1 MKFRSIV
8 LSLVCVV
15 FITSCGSFT
24 PALIKG
30 GEIPPGTV
38 LVIGKFVVDPPW
50 YLNDAKPKPGEGKLS
65 IMTGITNDLSI
76 VVKED
81 KIYTTDINL
90 HTPLYDVFYYPLT
103 PGTKYIRHSQ
113 VLKPIGE
120 HRSGATVFDVLKLY
134 KNIKLTIPKKA
145 KAVYIG
151 TIIYKHD
158 GERIRSV
165 TVRDEYKKALR
176 DLAKMKIPSLRSRD
190 VVKKLAKVK

>member
-1 MKFRSIV
+1 MNFRSIV
-8 LSLVCVV
+8 LSLVSIV

-24 PALIKG
+24 PALKKG
-30 GEIPPGTV
+30 AEIPPGMV

-65 IMTGITNDLSI
+65 IMTGITNNLST

-90 HTPLYDVFYYPLT
+90 HTPLYDVFFYTLPR
-103 PGTKYIRHSQ
+103 GSKYIRHSQ
-113 VLKPIGE
+113 VLKPIGA

-134 KNIKLTIPKKA
+134 KNIKLNIPKKA

-151 TIIYKHD
+151 AIVYRHD
-158 GERIRSV
+158 GERLRSV
-165 TVRDEYKKALR
+165 TVRDEYRKALR
-176 DLAKMKIPSLRSRD
+176 DFSKMKIPGLRSRD
-190 VVKKLAKVK
+190 VVKKLAKVM